1 MSSVEANV
9 EALSENSAVNPT
21 SGVVDASAFGDLPFV
36 KDAISATDNAA
47 AGDVEALRG
56 DIESYVGS
64 AVSVALDPI
73 GFLVGTGVEF
83 VLDFVAPVRDA
94 IQLVTGDAEALTA
107 GSQAFDQV
115 KAELDRLGQDL
126 TETLDSELKD
136 WDGQAADSVRAKMA
150 TFVEGVQNTAGQANN
165 LSELL
170 QMSATMME
178 AAEGVIK
185 GILGDFITW
194 AIMTWVPA
202 LASAGPTFGASTAAA
217 GAATGV
223 QAGIT
228 CAKTA
233 QNIQRITKIINTIMN
248 VITAIKAVL
257 DTIRIVES
265 VEQITSGSG
274 GGTGAAGVGS
284 SAAGT
289 ANSDLGSVKEHAGEV
304 AGGYQRGAEQHG
316 VTVDPDNDIARTNAD
331 GSSTKI
337 NDDGSPTLDSQGNE
351 QSSPTD
357 SFGVGESALN
367 NTGEQLGNAADALE
381 EQAEGGGFSDVPAD
395 RTISGQLDV

>member
-9 EALSENSAVNPT
+9 EAFSENSD
-21 SGVVDASAFGDLPFV
+21 GLVDASAFGDLPFV

-56 DIESYVGS
+56 DIEGYVGS

-115 KAELDRLGQDL
+115 KAELDKLGQEL
-126 TETLDSELKD
+126 TETLDTELKD

-233 QNIQRITKIINTIMN
+233 QQIQRITRIINTIMN

-257 DTIRIVES
+257 DTIRIADS
-265 VEQITSGSG
+265 VQQITSGSG
-274 GGTGAAGVGS
+274 GGGAGAAGAGS

-289 ANSDLGSVKEHAGEV
+289 ANSELGDAKTHADEV
-304 AGGYQRGAEQHG
+304 AGGYQRAAEQQG
-316 VTVDPDNDIARTNAD
+316 VTVDPDNDLAQMNAD

-337 NDDGSPTLDSQGNE
+337 NDDGSPMLDNQGNE
-351 QSSPTD
+351 QASPAD

-367 NTGEQLGNAADALE
+367 NTGEQLGNAADSLE

-395 RTISGQLDV
+395 HTISGQLDV